1 MAYVHDRK
9 SLSDDWWQIKPLN
22 SGWHKDLKPAERRKK
37 MLKAHGYDRLAT
49 ARALNQL
56 GNVSRDASTRRAA
69 RADAK
74 YFFKENEKQGR
85 SMKFVD

>member
-1 MAYVHDRK
+1 MAYVHDK
-9 SLSDDWWQIKPLN
+9 SGDWWKPKVTN
-22 SGWHKDLKPAERRKK
+22 TGWHSDLKPAVRRRK
-37 MLKAHGYDRLAT
+37 MLKAHSYDRLAT
-49 ARALNQL
+49 ARSCNALA
-56 GNVSRDASTRRAA
+56 NVTKDKGAQRAA